1 MIARKI
7 PYWGMKVTQI
17 VGSVGYGDKQVEIPE
32 KGNKV
37 ILELMKRC
45 LSKDRKARP
54 SFEDITE
61 YLKSS
66 EKQKKC
72 KNIL

>member
-1 MIARKI
+1 
-7 PYWGMKVTQI
+7 
-17 VGSVGYGDKQVEIPE
+17 
-32 KGNKV
+32 
-37 ILELMKRC
+37 MKRC

-66 EKQKKC
+66 EKQKKYIAM
-72 KNIL
+72 KELNAFFNEE